1 MELLIAK
8 VSDALLLNADNADSL
23 GIVPF
28 EACLLCLELTFGGL
42 SGQQLRLMLVLDV
55 PFCYVE
61 ALGDDGASA
70 VASLGVLANP
80 VGRSSLMVFF
90 K

>member
-1 MELLIAK
+1 
-8 VSDALLLNADNADSL
+8 
-23 GIVPF
+23 
-28 EACLLCLELTFGGL
+28 
-42 SGQQLRLMLVLDV
+42 MLVLDV

-80 VGRSSLMVFF
+80 VGQILLAGVFQVGVTLRIDQHRESSPAF
-90 K
+90 